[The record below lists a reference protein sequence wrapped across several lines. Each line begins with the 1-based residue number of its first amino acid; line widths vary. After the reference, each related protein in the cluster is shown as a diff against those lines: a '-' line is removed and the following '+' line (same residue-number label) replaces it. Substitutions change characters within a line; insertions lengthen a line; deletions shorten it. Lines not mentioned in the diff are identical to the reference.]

1 VQAEAQATRWLN
13 FSTQLTAGDS
23 IFYDQADPYL
33 GRHHSG
39 TLEMTL
45 QPSARFNQ
53 KLSYNRVAFDR
64 LDDGSRV
71 FTVNVLN
78 TQTTFQLNRYIFFRG
93 IVQYDSSRSRVLTDV
108 LASWELL
115 PGTVAY
121 AGYGSLIEKR
131 EWDGQ
136 AWTPGAGA
144 YRTSQRGL
152 FFKAAYVHRF

>member
-1 VQAEAQATRWLN
+1 M
-13 FSTQLTAGDS
+13 
-23 IFYDQADPYL
+23 AD
-33 GRHHSG
+33 GG
-39 TLEMTL
+39 
-45 QPSARFNQ
+45 
-53 KLSYNRVAFDR
+53 
-64 LDDGSRV
+64 RV

-93 IVQYDSSRSRVLTDV
+93 IAQYDSSRSRILTDL
-108 LASWELL
+108 LASWELR

-121 AGYGSLIEKR
+121 GGYGSLIEKR

-136 AWTPGAGA
+136 EWMPGPGV